1 MGKKERIQKELD
13 LILEKLRFWRFVI
26 VSIIAGI
33 LGLWIKREVDTTTAI
48 IVCMGLTGIIFA
60 IIRINTLTN
69 LYYNLLD
76 DLEKEE

>member
-48 IVCMGLTGIIFA
+48 IVCMGLIGIIFA